1 MESMWKIIDKYI
13 GNYSV
18 EKCGK
23 LMWKV
28 KNVGNESVEKKLD
41 NNLVE
46 NLWKKLVWKNLWK
59 NDW

>member
-28 KNVGNESVEKKLD
+28 KNV
-41 NNLVE
+41 E
-46 NLWKKLVWKNLWK
+46 NK
-59 NDW
+59 

>member
-23 LMWKV
+23 LMWKIN
-28 KNVGNESVEKKLD
+28 KCGK
-41 NNLVE
+41 
-46 NLWKKLVWKNLWK
+46 
-59 NDW
+59 